1 MSYIN
6 RAVPFDKQQF
16 NEQRNVLIGIP
27 HTFVL
32 NTFAKIGNGV
42 VPLPFSTNSNGFTD
56 NGDSSFTYNGLT
68 SELFEIDVVIQ
79 GFSHGTAGATVI
91 NGAMFVNNVIV
102 PNSTISH
109 RISSTANDPVIY
121 TYKHSLTLNPN
132 DIVDFRVANI
142 SRSESGS
149 FRQYSF
155 IIKTILNLL

>member
-32 NTFAKIGNGV
+32 NTFDKIGNGL
-42 VPLPFSTNSNGFTD
+42 VPLPFATNSNGFTD
-56 NGDSSFTYNGLT
+56 NGDTSFTYNGLT

-132 DIVDFRVANI
+132 DIVDFRVANV
-142 SRSESGS
+142 SRSESGN